1 MLDNKKIFV
10 YKNKNMK
17 CTYCGYSDTQVI
29 DTRSIKSASIIK
41 RRRLCKNC
49 RRKFTT
55 YERIEEIPLR
65 VIKQNNQREP
75 FSVEKLREGILR
87 AVEKR
92 PISSETVEQIITE
105 VQQEI
110 AEKFTLE
117 VPSKTIGK
125 MVLERLFSLDPVSY
139 IRFASVYY
147 HYDSIENFLTE
158 IRKLRR
164 VYKKKNNIP
173 KLNFKS

>member
-1 MLDNKKIFV
+1 
-10 YKNKNMK
+10 MK
-17 CTYCGYSDTQVI
+17 CTFCGFGDTQVI

-41 RRRLCKNC
+41 RRRFCTNCKH
-49 RRKFTT
+49 KFTT

-75 FSVEKLREGILR
+75 FSIEKLREGILR

-92 PISSETVEQIITE
+92 PISSETVEQIISE

-110 AEKFTLE
+110 ALKFTLE
-117 VPSKTIGK
+117 VPSKTIGE
-125 MVLERLFSLDPVSY
+125 MVLKRLCDIDAIAY

-147 HYDSIENFLTE
+147 HYDNIEDFITE
-158 IRKLRR
+158 VRKLKK
-164 VYKKKNNIP
+164 VYKKKN
-173 KLNFKS
+173 KVKE

>member
-1 MLDNKKIFV
+1 MR
-10 YKNKNMK
+10 
-17 CTYCGYSDTQVI
+17 CTFCGFGDTQVI

-41 RRRLCKNC
+41 RRRFCTNCKH
-49 RRKFTT
+49 KFTT

-65 VIKQNNQREP
+65 VIKQNNHREP

-110 AEKFTLE
+110 AAKFTLE

-125 MVLERLFSLDPVSY
+125 MVLERLFNIDAVAY

-147 HYDSIENFLTE
+147 HYDSIENFLAE
-158 IRKLRR
+158 VRKLKRA
-164 VYKKKNNIP
+164 YKKKI
-173 KLNFKS
+173 KSKEQGTL

>member
-1 MLDNKKIFV
+1 
-10 YKNKNMK
+10 MK
-17 CTYCGYSDTQVI
+17 CTFCGFGDTQVI

-41 RRRLCKNC
+41 RRRFCTNCKH
-49 RRKFTT
+49 KFTT

-75 FSVEKLREGILR
+75 FSIEKLREGILR

-92 PISSETVEQIITE
+92 PVSSETVEQIISE

-110 AEKFTLE
+110 ALKFTLE
-117 VPSKTIGK
+117 VPSKTIGE
-125 MVLERLFSLDPVSY
+125 MVLKRLCDIDAIAY

-147 HYDSIENFLTE
+147 HYDNIEDFITE
-158 IRKLRR
+158 VRKLKK
-164 VYKKKNNIP
+164 VYKKKN
-173 KLNFKS
+173 KGKE

>member
-1 MLDNKKIFV
+1 
-10 YKNKNMK
+10 MK
-17 CTYCGYSDTQVI
+17 CTFCGFGDTQVI

-41 RRRLCKNC
+41 LRRFCTNCKH
-49 RRKFTT
+49 KFTT

-75 FSVEKLREGILR
+75 FSIEKLREGILR

-92 PISSETVEQIITE
+92 PVSSETVEQIISE

-110 AEKFTLE
+110 ALKFTLE
-117 VPSKTIGK
+117 VPSKTIGE
-125 MVLERLFSLDPVSY
+125 MVLKRLCDIDAIAY

-147 HYDSIENFLTE
+147 HYDNIEDFITE
-158 IRKLRR
+158 VRKLKK
-164 VYKKKNNIP
+164 VYKKKN
-173 KLNFKS
+173 KGKE

>member
-1 MLDNKKIFV
+1 
-10 YKNKNMK
+10 MK
-17 CTYCGYSDTQVI
+17 CTFCGFGDTQVI
-29 DTRSIKSASIIK
+29 DTRSIKSASII
-41 RRRLCKNC
+41 RRRRYCTNCKH
-49 RRKFTT
+49 KFTT

-92 PISSETVEQIITE
+92 PVSSEVVEQIISE

-110 AEKFTLE
+110 SSKFTLE

-125 MVLERLFSLDPVSY
+125 MVLERLFDIDAVAY

-147 HYDSIENFLTE
+147 HYNSIEDFLTE
-158 IRKLRR
+158 IQKLKRAKKKLRIKEQK
-164 VYKKKNNIP
+164 V
-173 KLNFKS
+173 L